1 MQTLCA
7 KIIKLKKNADA
18 VQNESKSKCV
28 RSVPQVRSICSCK
41 LFVHE
46 ACSNQCRKH
55 QMPNMD
61 TVGPTLIPSKRK
73 YVEKGNNIKTVKNVK
88 NPPIPSLYP
97 HLPWGRNIPVAPR

>member
-7 KIIKLKKNADA
+7 KITKLKNKCRRC
-18 VQNESKSKCV
+18 VRNESKSKCV
-28 RSVPQVRSICSCK
+28 RSVPQVCSIRSCK

-61 TVGPTLIPSKRK
+61 AVAPTLITSKRK
-73 YVEKGNNIKTVKNVK
+73 YVEKRNNIKNVK

-97 HLPWGRNIPVAPR
+97 DLPWGRNISVAPR